1 MKKIILLLSAVAL
14 FGLGSMAQSMDSDIA
29 MLQQY
34 FGVEKI
40 AMLKDYMKLN
50 PQQDSAFWPIYDAY
64 ETERRELGKQR
75 IMLINDYMK
84 SISDAS
90 SEKAT
95 ELVNR
100 GVALEVNFKKLQQKY
115 YKKMLKPIGAVKAAQ
130 FYQIEN
136 YLNNIINLG
145 IQEQI
150 PFIGELEQKHM
161 NTPTP
166 KKK

>member
-1 MKKIILLLSAVAL
+1 MKKLALLISAIVL
-14 FGLGSMAQSMDSDIA
+14 FGMTSFAQSDSDIA

-40 AMLKDYMKLN
+40 AMLKDYMKLS
-50 PQQDSAFWPIYDAY
+50 PQQDSAFWPIYNSY

-75 IMLINDYMK
+75 IMLIKDYMN
-84 SISDAS
+84 SISNVS
-90 SEKAT
+90 SERAT

-100 GVALEVNFKKLQQKY
+100 GVNLDIGFKKLQQKY
-115 YKKMLKPIGAVKAAQ
+115 YKKMLKAVGPVKAAQ

-150 PFIGELEQKHM
+150 PFLGELEQKHDM
-161 NTPTP
+161 MP
-166 KKK
+166 KKKK